1 VTEHP
6 TIPESVNVLVRL
18 LLRSPL
24 HRLMSHNTMVLG
36 VTGRQT
42 GMIYRV
48 PVSYS
53 VEGTEL
59 VCFTDAPW
67 WKNLRKRAPVTA
79 TINGRRKSGTALAAT
94 GPIVIEHLT
103 RHLRV
108 VPRDAKYHAV
118 RMGPRNEPHLG
129 DLERAA
135 LSTAMIRVRL
145 SER

>member
-1 VTEHP
+1 
-6 TIPESVNVLVRL
+6 
-18 LLRSPL
+18 
-24 HRLMSHNTMVLG
+24 MSHNTLVLA
-36 VTGRQT
+36 VTGRVSGT
-42 GMIYRV
+42 IYQV

-53 VEGTEL
+53 IEGSEL

-67 WKNLRKRAPVTA
+67 WKNLRRRAPVTA
-79 TINGRRKSGTALAAT
+79 RVDGRSRAGTALAVT
-94 GPIVIEHLT
+94 GPIVTEHLA

-108 VPRDAKYHAV
+108 VPRDARYHAV
-118 RMGPRNEPHLG
+118 RLGPGNEPHLG